1 MAIEEFLNVTYESDK
16 VTSAVSALFE
26 VEMQYVLFNYY
37 YEYYYAYYESE
48 QISKE
53 ELDAIVAQLLPDMK
67 AAYEAFNTAYA
78 ALGTDEA
85 LFLEDFGAMYEFYK
99 TALDALIAEY
109 GALVA

>member
-1 MAIEEFLNVTYESDK
+1 MRYDQMSRAELAAEY
-16 VTSAVSALFE
+16 SA
-26 VEMQYVLFNYY
+26 
-37 YEYYYAYYESE
+37 
-48 QISKE
+48 
-53 ELDAIVAQLLPDMK
+53 MK

-78 ALGTDEA
+78 ALGADEA